1 MKIPSDLLTAPK
13 TDAIALSRL
22 EWTMINVNEPLQ
34 QGDAHLISLANG
46 MNLLIDAGPR
56 DLAEK
61 SLLPFLEKRSIT
73 SLDLVFISHAHV
85 DHYGGLDA
93 LLDHNIELKKLY
105 FNLPDRKR
113 CEREV
118 PWGCDYDD
126 VQRIRE
132 RLSSRGIELTR
143 ARTGWR
149 QQLGDQSHLEIIYA
163 FDGATPA
170 LDKADINDTS
180 LIMKLHHGDFS
191 FLFTGDLN
199 EAVGSYLAD
208 SSDKLSADVLKIPH
222 HGIEPI
228 APEIF
233 FEKVGPRCG
242 LVSAPGKFWRG
253 KMGTR
258 IRSWFAE
265 RNIPVYV
272 SGISGHVSV
281 IVEDGALKIQPELA
295 EIDQAK

>member
-1 MKIPSDLLTAPK
+1 MKEPENALLVDSASSAVET
-13 TDAIALSRL
+13 RL
-22 EWTMINVNEPLQ
+22 EWTMLNVNEPLQ

-85 DHYGGLDA
+85 DHYGGIDA

-126 VQRIRE
+126 VQRIRK

-180 LIMKLHHGDFS
+180 LIMKLYHGDFS

-199 EAVGSYLAD
+199 EDVGSYLAE

-233 FEKVGPRCG
+233 FEKVAPRCG
-242 LVSAPGKFWRG
+242 LVSAPRQFWRG
-253 KMGTR
+253 KLGTR
-258 IRSWFAE
+258 IRSW
-265 RNIPVYV
+265 
-272 SGISGHVSV
+272 
-281 IVEDGALKIQPELA
+281 
-295 EIDQAK
+295 

>member
-1 MKIPSDLLTAPK
+1 MKEPENALLVDSASSAVAT
-13 TDAIALSRL
+13 RL
-22 EWTMINVNEPLQ
+22 EWTMLNVNEPLQ

-126 VQRIRE
+126 VQRIRK

-163 FDGATPA
+163 FDEATPA

-180 LIMKLHHGDFS
+180 LIMKLYHGDFT

-199 EAVGSYLAD
+199 EDVGSYLAE
-208 SSDKLSADVLKIPH
+208 SCDKLSADVLKIPH

-233 FEKVGPRCG
+233 FEKVAPRCG
-242 LVSAPGKFWRG
+242 LVSAPRQFWRG
-253 KMGTR
+253 KLGTR

-265 RNIPVYV
+265 RDIPVYV

-281 IVEDGALKIQPELA
+281 IVEDGALIIRPELA

>member
-1 MKIPSDLLTAPK
+1 M
-13 TDAIALSRL
+13 
-22 EWTMINVNEPLQ
+22 
-34 QGDAHLISLANG
+34 
-46 MNLLIDAGPR
+46 
-56 DLAEK
+56 
-61 SLLPFLEKRSIT
+61 
-73 SLDLVFISHAHV
+73 
-85 DHYGGLDA
+85 
-93 LLDHNIELKKLY
+93 
-105 FNLPDRKR
+105 
-113 CEREV
+113 
-118 PWGCDYDD
+118 
-126 VQRIRE
+126 
-132 RLSSRGIELTR
+132 SSRGIELTR

-180 LIMKLHHGDFS
+180 LIMKLYHGDFS

-199 EAVGSYLAD
+199 EDVGSYLAE
-208 SSDKLSADVLKIPH
+208 SSDKLAADVLKIPH

-233 FEKVGPRCG
+233 FEKVAPRCG
-242 LVSAPGKFWRG
+242 LVSAPGQFWRG
-253 KMGTR
+253 KLGTR

-281 IVEDGALKIQPELA
+281 IVEDGALIIRPELA

>member
-1 MKIPSDLLTAPK
+1 MKIPSDVLTAPK

-85 DHYGGLDA
+85 DHYGGLNA

-143 ARTGWR
+143 ARTGWH

-180 LIMKLHHGDFS
+180 LIMKLHHGNFS

-208 SSDKLSADVLKIPH
+208 SSDNLSADVLKIPH

-242 LVSAPGKFWRG
+242 LVSAPGQFWRG